1 MVNEKKLS
9 LGAVLILHAV
19 ARGCAYGFDIIE
31 ETGLSCGT
39 VYPTLDR
46 LEKLGFARSQ
56 WEEVQIAQ
64 NEKRP
69 PRRYY
74 RITPQGALELQEAME
89 RHRALAPVDLTAFLE
104 PRRTR

>member
-1 MVNEKKLS
+1 MGNEKKLS

-46 LEKLGFARSQ
+46 LEKLGFTRSQ
-56 WEEVQIAQ
+56 WEDVRIAQ
-64 NEKRP
+64 DEKRP

-74 RITPQGALELQEAME
+74 HITPEGAHELQEAME
-89 RHRALAPVDLTAFLE
+89 RHRALAPVDLTAYLK
-104 PRRTR
+104 PKRT